1 MRAREFIAENGRTGS
16 ILPDV
21 SSALP
26 ATYALPELQNQDAYM
41 QYRFGVALA
50 AVRGSKERAADNT
63 PPFTSTSAWGENQI
77 IISYDPDIDKL
88 IDDALKI
95 MGKSKK
101 IMIST
106 PSSTETKDV
115 DTVSP
120 VPDRNKLRK

>member
-21 SSALP
+21 AAALP
-26 ATYALPELQNQDAYM
+26 ATYALPELLNQDPYM

-50 AVRGSKERAADNT
+50 SVRGSKEREADKIA
-63 PPFTSTSAWGENQI
+63 PFTSTSAWGENQI
-77 IISYDPDIDKL
+77 VISRDPEIDKI
-88 IDDALKI
+88 IDSALKL

-106 PSSTETKDV
+106 PTSTETKDV